1 MMFNVRAVLDQ
12 RLFSTRINS
21 IVVAL
26 ALCMLALLAGAPS
39 ADACTC
45 MSSGPA
51 CQAFWTTDVVFDG
64 TVTTI
69 EPTSRE
75 ETFSGRTFQVS
86 EFVVTL
92 QVRQTWK
99 GVEGETVQVTT
110 SGSGASCGFD
120 FKMGGRYLVFA
131 SRGGSD
137 SRPRVS
143 LCSFTRAYNGTGE
156 PAAFFASL
164 GAPETGGRVFGAIQS
179 FTRSFKPPN
188 SSSRSPMDLEVRLTG
203 NGRTLTTMAKAGRYE
218 FSGLAA
224 GNYGL
229 SVLVPDGYSTWMPTR
244 PVEIPNQRA
253 CFESDFG
260 LTPSGRISGWVVD
273 QSGRGVSKVEV
284 QVTADDIE
292 LDRQDFLEVASTQSD
307 NDGFFELRDLSPGRY
322 IAGINLQ
329 DLPSQYRPYARTIF
343 PGGNEPPMTIELAL
357 GQNVNLGRWAIPP
370 PLSVV
375 KLTGTITWKDGT
387 PAGGVYVSL
396 SDVGRNPA
404 SRARGA
410 GGAMSGPDGRF
421 VIDAREGRV
430 YRFVARLGGNGP
442 ALLLSAAEIEA
453 HAGLGPIAI
462 VIQRDPPQ

>member
-1 MMFNVRAVLDQ
+1 VLAQ
-12 RLFSTRINS
+12 VTGAST
-21 IVVAL
+21 
-26 ALCMLALLAGAPS
+26 

-45 MSSGPA
+45 ISSGPA

-64 TVTTI
+64 TVVKI
-69 EPTSRE
+69 DSISRQ
-75 ETFSGRTFQVS
+75 ETFSDQAFQVT

-92 QVRQTWK
+92 QVRQNWK

-120 FKMGGRYLVFA
+120 FKMGSRYLVFA

-143 LCSFTRAYNGTGE
+143 LCSFTRAYNGSGE

-164 GAPETGGRVFGAIQS
+164 GGPETGGRVFGTIESLTPS
-179 FTRSFKPPN
+179 F

-203 NGRTLTTMAKAGRYE
+203 NGRTLTTTAKAGRYE
-218 FSGLAA
+218 FSSLAA

-244 PVEIPNQRA
+244 SVEIPNQRA

-260 LTPSGRISGWVVD
+260 LTPSGHISGWVVD
-273 QSGRGVSKVEV
+273 RSGRGVSKVDVE
-284 QVTADDIE
+284 VTASDIE
-292 LDRQDFLEVASTQSD
+292 LDRQEYLQVASTQSD
-307 NDGFFELRDLSPGRY
+307 SDGFFELRDLPPGRY
-322 IAGINLQ
+322 VAGINLQ

-357 GQNVNLGRWAIPP
+357 GQSVNLGRWVIPP

-375 KLTGTITWKDGT
+375 KLTGTITWSDGT
-387 PAGGVYVSL
+387 PAAGVYVSL
-396 SDVGRNPA
+396 SDVGRNAA

-421 VIDAREGRV
+421 VVDAREGRV
-430 YRFVARLGGNGP
+430 YRFMARLGGTGP
-442 ALLLSAAEIEA
+442 ALTVSAQQVEA
-453 HAGLGPIAI
+453 HAGLAPIAL
-462 VIQRDPPQ
+462 VIQRDPPR